1 MAAAGSVAWLLIGR
15 ERSRVL
21 LVYCVDPCA
30 GVECSVGQVCQLD
43 PQTRRALRR
52 TERVVANCRFCCMA
66 PDWSRAVTCVLMVY
80 CVDPCAGVECS
91 VGQVC
96 QLDPQTR
103 RALRKTERV
112 VENCRFCCMAPDW
125 SRAVTCST
133 GVLCRPVCRRGVF
146 SRPGLSTIPS
156 NTSCSVSLRRYRPRR
171 TMSYDPS
178 TSLCVGR
185 SHLRERVSDEGHC
198 LQATTS

>member
-1 MAAAGSVAWLLIGR
+1 MAAAGSSAWILIGR

-52 TERVVANCRFCCMA
+52 TERVVEDCRFCCMT
-66 PDWSRAVTCVLMVY
+66 PDWSRAVTCVLLVY

-103 RALRKTERV
+103 RAV
-112 VENCRFCCMAPDW
+112 CRCGG
-125 SRAVTCST
+125 T
-133 GVLCRPVCRRGVF
+133 GPGGQCPMIRLPVCASDGRTYENECLMR
-146 SRPGLSTIPS
+146 
-156 NTSCSVSLRRYRPRR
+156 VSACKRRR
-171 TMSYDPS
+171 TDVRTLFRKECSAGK
-178 TSLCVGR
+178 TFG
-185 SHLRERVSDEGHC
+185 
-198 LQATTS
+198 

>member
-1 MAAAGSVAWLLIGR
+1 MRKRLSLLCVLSSSGLANRVAAAGSSAWILIGR

-66 PDWSRAVTCVLMVY
+66 PDWSRAVTC
-80 CVDPCAGVECS
+80 
-91 VGQVC
+91 
-96 QLDPQTR
+96 
-103 RALRKTERV
+103 
-112 VENCRFCCMAPDW
+112 
-125 SRAVTCST
+125 ST

-146 SRPGLSTIPS
+146 SRPSLSTRPS